1 MLSYLLQQLKRK
13 KKKETRLLD
22 AKYVISMRRISCISD
37 SCQKNTSFF
46 PLEQNSVNI
55 Y

>member
-1 MLSYLLQQLKRK
+1 MNSHKKGTEEMLSYLLQQQKR

-37 SCQKNTSFF
+37 SC
-46 PLEQNSVNI
+46 
-55 Y
+55 